1 MAIIC
6 IDEEQQH
13 VNLTSDDEGN
23 DKETPE
29 KGYMRVFIR
38 GVKEK
43 HTLLE
48 KEKLGDLCV
57 EKKRKYDEMDKKGPR
72 DSYIAASV
80 REYYPDLANM
90 KNSNPNFQKACRM
103 ATRCYQKKNDD
114 DVAVD
119 SSKKKFRASGG
130 GRKVRVPDVR
140 EAMFEWFVDVRTS
153 LKARLPRKFFKMK
166 CEEVYK
172 AWLSDQTEEMRADHK
187 KDPMMFSNKW
197 INDWMN

>member
-1 MAIIC
+1 M
-6 IDEEQQH
+6 
-13 VNLTSDDEGN
+13 
-23 DKETPE
+23 
-29 KGYMRVFIR
+29 
-38 GVKEK
+38 
-43 HTLLE
+43 LE

-57 EKKRKYDEMDKKGPR
+57 EKKRKYNEMDKKGPR
-72 DSYIAASV
+72 DSYIAASG

-90 KNSNPNFQKACRM
+90 KNSDPNFRKACRM
-103 ATRCYQKKNDD
+103 ATRCYQNKIKNDD

-119 SSKKKFRASGG
+119 SSKKKFRVSGG

-140 EAMFEWFVDVRTS
+140 EAMFEWFVDGRTS
-153 LKARLPRKFFKMK
+153 LKARLPRKLFKMK

-197 INDWMN
+197 INDCMNEYKVSLRKPNKRYQI

>member
-1 MAIIC
+1 MINRDIIC

-43 HTLLE
+43 YTLLE
-48 KEKLGDLCV
+48 KEKLRDLCV
-57 EKKRKYDEMDKKGPR
+57 DKKRKYDEMDKKGPR

-80 REYYPDLANM
+80 REYYLDLANM
-90 KNSNPNFQKACRM
+90 KNSNANFQKACRM
-103 ATRCYQKKNDD
+103 ATRCYQNKIKNDD

-119 SSKKKFRASGG
+119 SSKKKFCASGG
-130 GRKVRVPDVR
+130 G
-140 EAMFEWFVDVRTS
+140 
-153 LKARLPRKFFKMK
+153 
-166 CEEVYK
+166 
-172 AWLSDQTEEMRADHK
+172 
-187 KDPMMFSNKW
+187 
-197 INDWMN
+197 